1 MVPLDGSFEKLP
13 RIEPQSGRVKDQL
26 ELVKF
31 LYESSSFNGRR
42 IAEACQLY
50 ERMIRLDATVCLTLA
65 GAVTPTGLGGII
77 CTAIENGLIDFVIST
92 GANLYHDLHFALNLP
107 VLRGDFRVDDVEL
120 FRNGLVRIYDVFI
133 PVETLLRTDKFI
145 RDAFKDFKRVA
156 STAEV
161 HRRLG
166 EKLLDMG
173 VDAGKSIL
181 TTAVK
186 YDVPVYTPSPADS
199 SIGMN
204 LARLKLQGG
213 GVMVDPDLDL
223 LETTAIV
230 YDSPLNGVVVLGGG
244 APKNF
249 YMQTQ
254 PTLSQVL
261 GVKKGGHD
269 FFIQICVDPEYY
281 GGLSGA
287 THNEAVSWGKINPGK
302 VGNGVVVHCDLTLAT
317 PILFGYLLGKNLSRK
332 HKRLYVKREELL
344 LKLKDAVHQAD
355 G

>member
-1 MVPLDGSFEKLP
+1 MVLLDCSFERLP
-13 RIEPQSGRVKDQL
+13 MVEPKPGKVGDVL
-26 ELVKF
+26 ELVNF

-50 ERMIRLDATVCLTLA
+50 ERMIRSDATVCLTLA

-77 CTAIENGLIDFVIST
+77 CTSIESGLVDFVIST
-92 GANLYHDLHFALNLP
+92 GANLYHDLHFALDLP
-107 VLRGDFRVDDVEL
+107 VYKGDFRVDDREL
-120 FRNGLVRIYDVFI
+120 FRKGVVRIYDIFI
-133 PVETLLRTDKFI
+133 PVETLLQTDKFI
-145 RDAFKDFKRVA
+145 RDVFKDVRRVA

-161 HRRLG
+161 HRLLG
-166 EKLLDMG
+166 EKLLNMG
-173 VDAGKSIL
+173 VKAGKSIL
-181 TTAVK
+181 TTAFK

-204 LARLKLQGG
+204 LAQLKLQGG
-213 GVMVDPDLDL
+213 GLVIDPDLDL

-230 YDSPLNGVVVLGGG
+230 YGSSLNGVVVLGGG

-269 FFIQICVDPEYY
+269 FFIQICVDPEHY

-287 THNEAVSWGKINPGK
+287 THNEAVSWGKINPNK
-302 VGNGVVVHCDLTLAT
+302 VGNGVVVYCDLTLAT
-317 PILFGYLLGKNLSRK
+317 PILFGYLLSKGLSRK
-332 HKRLYVKREELL
+332 HKRLYIKREELL
-344 LKLKDAVHQAD
+344 LNLKGAVHQT
-355 G
+355 